1 MSQQINLF
9 NPIFLKQKKY
19 FSAVAMV
26 QALGLIAL
34 GAVCISAYSGYQSAN
49 VSKEEAGT
57 FAQLTVVQAELNKV
71 NAEYAPHPKNQTI
84 ENSVAKADLEVKSLQ
99 QVFNTLEKG
108 DIGNTAGYS
117 AYLSAFSRQ
126 IVDGLWLT
134 GFSIIG
140 AGNEM
145 DLRGR
150 ALRPELV
157 PFYIGRL
164 KNETVMQG
172 KTFSTLDIHVPQI
185 AAGNND
191 HPASSPGTAPYVE
204 FDLRSSG
211 IAKEK
216 TTSDVVATY
225 TAPAPAAPVIMP
237 KVPAT
242 AVVQNAKSIKQ
253 PTELPGEK
261 RQ

>member
-19 FSAVAMV
+19 FSAVAML
-26 QALGLIAL
+26 QALGLIVL
-34 GAVCISAYSGYQSAN
+34 GAVCISVYSGYQSSS
-49 VSKEEAGT
+49 VSKEEAST
-57 FAQLTVVQAELNKV
+57 FAQLIVVQAELNKV
-71 NAEYAPHPKNQTI
+71 NVAYAPHPNNQTI
-84 ENSVAKADLEVKSLQ
+84 EDSVTKTGLEVKSLQ
-99 QVFNTLEKG
+99 QVFDTLEKG
-108 DIGNTAGYS
+108 DIGNTKGYS

-157 PFYIGRL
+157 PYYIGRL

-172 KTFSTLDIHVPQI
+172 KTFSALNIHAPQI
-185 AAGNND
+185 AASNND
-191 HPASSPGTAPYVE
+191 HEGRSSIAAPYVE

-216 TTSDVVATY
+216 TTSDVAPY
-225 TAPAPAAPVIMP
+225 TAPPSGAPSIAPNIQ
-237 KVPAT
+237 AT
-242 AVVQNAKSIKQ
+242 PTVQNVKPIK
-253 PTELPGEK
+253 PAELGGEK
-261 RQ
+261 IQ

>member
-19 FSAVAMV
+19 FSAIAMA
-26 QALGLIAL
+26 QALGLIIL
-34 GAVCISAYSGYQSAN
+34 GAVCISIYSGYQSSS
-49 VSKEEAGT
+49 VSKEEAST
-57 FAQLTVVQAELNKV
+57 FAQLVVVQAELNKV
-71 NAEYAPHPKNQTI
+71 NADYAPHPKNQSI
-84 ENSVAKADLEVKSLQ
+84 EDNVTKTDLEVKSLQ
-99 QVFNTLEKG
+99 QVFDTLEKG
-108 DIGNTAGYS
+108 DIGNTKGYS
-117 AYLSAFSRQ
+117 AYLGAFSRQ

-157 PFYIGRL
+157 PYYLGRL

-172 KTFSTLDIHVPQI
+172 KTFSRLDIHVPQI
-185 AAGNND
+185 VASND
-191 HPASSPGTAPYVE
+191 AHQASSPIAAPYVE

-216 TTSDVVATY
+216 TPSDVGTY
-225 TAPAPAAPVIMP
+225 TAAPSTALPIVPNIQATPAA
-237 KVPAT
+237 
-242 AVVQNAKSIKQ
+242 VQIAKTIKQ
-253 PTELPGEK
+253 PPELSGEK